1 MERTKL
7 GMKKRLKLFRQNS
20 PLLLLA
26 LPAMLLLL
34 VFNYIPLYGLILP
47 FKEYRIDL
55 GFFESPW
62 AGFENFEYLFTGDA
76 WRITRNTILFN
87 TIFIVVGLIGAVGFA
102 LLLFQLTSGFV
113 KLYQTILF
121 IPYFI
126 SWVVASYLFLG
137 LLDMDYGYINR
148 LLEMFGQ
155 DPIMWYNEPKYWY
168 VILPLANLWKGVG
181 YSTIIYYTQLLG
193 VDPELYEAASLD
205 GAKKWQC
212 VRYISLPMLKP
223 LIVMMTLMSIGSIV
237 KADFGLFYNLT
248 RDSTA
253 LYPMTDV
260 IDTYVYRALRQ
271 LGDVGMSSAAGFYQS
286 VVGFILV
293 LTSNFVVKKLDPENS
308 LF

>member
-87 TIFIVVGLIGAVGFA
+87 AIFIVVGLIGAVGFA

-253 LYPMTDV
+253 LYPVTDV